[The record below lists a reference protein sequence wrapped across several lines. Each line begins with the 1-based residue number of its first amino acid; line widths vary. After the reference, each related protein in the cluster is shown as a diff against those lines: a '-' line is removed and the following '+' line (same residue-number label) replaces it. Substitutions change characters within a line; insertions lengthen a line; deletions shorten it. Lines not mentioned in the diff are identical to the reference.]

1 MINDLKRV
9 KIEYNVKRI
18 FLNILRNNTKEG
30 FIIIQSIKNTLKW
43 SMSAMMLKGIVK
55 ISKNGFY
62 KRNGDCVELKAQ
74 NLVKI

>member
-1 MINDLKRV
+1 MLIK
-9 KIEYNVKRI
+9 
-18 FLNILRNNTKEG
+18 G
-30 FIIIQSIKNTLKW
+30 FNIIQSTKNTLKW

-62 KRNGDCVELKAQ
+62 KRNCDYVELKAE